1 VDNQQ
6 VTLKDVFDTIARL
19 RPQKDLSKEDADT
32 LRAHENALDAAYN
45 NNQFREPLKQLDDLK
60 KLWKARERDRK
71 GIQEMAETV
80 KTLQKEQKNLQMK
93 NEDALK
99 LVDDANRKLAD
110 VTKGAIPPLV
120 VKVLVKG
127 SGAVKAVVRIRR
139 AGGSL

>member
-1 VDNQQ
+1 
-6 VTLKDVFDTIARL
+6 
-19 RPQKDLSKEDADT
+19 
-32 LRAHENALDAAYN
+32 
-45 NNQFREPLKQLDDLK
+45 
-60 KLWKARERDRK
+60 
-71 GIQEMAETV
+71 
-80 KTLQKEQKNLQMK
+80 MK